1 MLPGNLLDSLPADR
15 AVIGDGAESRDGAA
29 LRRAVEDFASSL
41 RARRFPQA
49 PVAVLADNSPDWIAL
64 DLAAALC
71 GVTMVPLP
79 GFFTPAQRSHAVR
92 ASGAAALWCVDEALA
107 LHLGFEHGAG
117 ATFFESGVAPQAPAL
132 EPGSKL
138 TFTSGTTG
146 EPKGVC
152 LGIGQQWGVATAVAQ
167 ELSAIGVKR
176 HLCLLPLP
184 VLLENVGGVYAGL
197 LCGAT
202 VICPPL
208 AEVGLSGSSGF
219 DAAACLS
226 AIARHRPQSVILLP
240 QMLQALLAVARPQ
253 DPRLGSLRFV
263 AVGGA
268 HTPPALLD
276 AAAAKGLP
284 VFEGY
289 GLTECGSVV
298 ALNTPS
304 AHRRGSVGRA
314 LSHRSLRIGD
324 TGEIEVGGAS
334 FGHYLGDPPA
344 TQVWLPTGDLGHLDD
359 EGYLFI
365 DGRRKNVL
373 ITGFGRNVSPEWP
386 ESLLCG
392 HPAVLQAVVTG
403 DARPHLVALLAPSG
417 PDVHHEEMAAAV
429 AAANAALPD
438 YARIGAFAVLPEP
451 FSPSNGLATPNG
463 RPRRALIAQHYAALI
478 DSLYQE

>member
-1 MLPGNLLDSLPADR
+1 MLPGDLLASLPSGR
-15 AVIGDGAESRDGAA
+15 AVIGDGAESSDGAA
-29 LRRAVEDFASSL
+29 FSRRVADLVTAL
-41 RARRFPQA
+41 RARRFPHA
-49 PVAVLADNSPDWIAL
+49 PVALLADNSPHWVSL

-71 GVTMVPLP
+71 GVTLVPLP
-79 GFFTPAQRSHAVR
+79 GFFTPQQRAHAIR
-92 ASGAAALWCVDEALA
+92 ESGASALCCADAALADA
-107 LHLGFEHGAG
+107 LGFGRRAG
-117 ATFFESGVAPQAPAL
+117 DTLFEADAAPQGPVLA
-132 EPGSKL
+132 PGSKL

-152 LGIGQQWGVATAVAQ
+152 LGAEQQWRVASAVAR
-167 ELSAIGVKR
+167 ELSAIGVQR
-176 HLCLLPLP
+176 HLCLLPLS

-219 DAAACLS
+219 DAAVCVA
-226 AIARHRPQSVILLP
+226 AIARHRPHSLILLP
-240 QMLQALLAVARPQ
+240 QMLQAILPLLQPH
-253 DPRLGSLRFV
+253 DPRLASLRFV

-268 HTPPALLD
+268 RTPPALLD
-276 AAAAKGLP
+276 AAAAMGIP

-304 AHRRGSVGRA
+304 ANRRGSVGRA
-314 LSHRSLRIGD
+314 LAHRSLRISE
-324 TGEIEVGGAS
+324 TGEIEVGGGA
-334 FGHYLGDPPA
+334 FGHYLGEQPLADE
-344 TQVWLPTGDLGHLDD
+344 WISTGDLGHLDAD
-359 EGYLFI
+359 GYLFI

-392 HPAVLQAVVTG
+392 HPAVMQALVTG
-403 DARPHLVALLAPSG
+403 DGRQYLVALLAPSG
-417 PDVHHEEMAAAV
+417 PDVGDDDLARAV

-451 FSPSNGLATPNG
+451 LSPANGLATPNG
-463 RPRRALIAQHYAALI
+463 RPRRALIAERHAALVN
-478 DSLYQE
+478 SLYRE

>member
-1 MLPGNLLDSLPADR
+1 
-15 AVIGDGAESRDGAA
+15 
-29 LRRAVEDFASSL
+29 
-41 RARRFPQA
+41 
-49 PVAVLADNSPDWIAL
+49 
-64 DLAAALC
+64 
-71 GVTMVPLP
+71 
-79 GFFTPAQRSHAVR
+79 
-92 ASGAAALWCVDEALA
+92 
-107 LHLGFEHGAG
+107 
-117 ATFFESGVAPQAPAL
+117 
-132 EPGSKL
+132 
-138 TFTSGTTG
+138 
-146 EPKGVC
+146 
-152 LGIGQQWGVATAVAQ
+152 
-167 ELSAIGVKR
+167 
-176 HLCLLPLP
+176 
-184 VLLENVGGVYAGL
+184 
-197 LCGAT
+197 
-202 VICPPL
+202 
-208 AEVGLSGSSGF
+208 
-219 DAAACLS
+219 
-226 AIARHRPQSVILLP
+226 
-240 QMLQALLAVARPQ
+240 VARPQ

-268 HTPPALLD
+268 RTPPALLD
-276 AAAAKGLP
+276 AAAAQGLP

-314 LSHRSLRIGD
+314 LPHRSLRIGD

-344 TQVWLPTGDLGHLDD
+344 TQAWLPTGDLGHLDD

>member
-1 MLPGNLLDSLPADR
+1 MLPGDLLASLPADR

-29 LRRAVEDFASSL
+29 LRHAVEQFAAAL

-71 GVTMVPLP
+71 GVTLVPLP
-79 GFFTPAQRSHAVR
+79 GFFTPAQRAHAVR
-92 ASGAAALWCVDEALA
+92 ASGAAALWCADEALA
-107 LHLGFEHGAG
+107 LQLGFEHGAG
-117 ATFFESGVAPQAPAL
+117 AAFFESRVAPQAPAG

-152 LGIGQQWGVATAVAQ
+152 LGVEQQWGVATAVAQ

-226 AIARHRPQSVILLP
+226 AIARHRPHSIILLP

-253 DPRLGSLRFV
+253 DPRLASLRFV

-268 HTPPALLD
+268 RTPPALLD
-276 AAAAKGLP
+276 AAAANGLP

-314 LSHRSLRIGD
+314 LSHRSLRISD

-334 FGHYLGDPPA
+334 FGHYLGDPPT
-344 TQVWLPTGDLGHLDD
+344 TQAWLPTGDLGHLDD

-417 PDVHHEEMAAAV
+417 PGVRQEDLASAV
-429 AAANAALPD
+429 ASANAALPD

-451 FSPSNGLATPNG
+451 LLPANGLATPNG
-463 RPRRALIAQHYAALI
+463 RPRRALIAQHHAALI